1 MGAAVEKIE
10 YDTQLAEGADK
21 IRPKY
26 KKYKET
32 PTMTKHEVKLSD
44 LNSFISK
51 RGKDEQKLLRRLT
64 YVATTGKDQDYQF
77 QYFEGA
83 GTCTGLLVVLNKSG
97 GKATVI
103 IARMKIEY
111 EIANARLGIST
122 KQLNGILENY
132 IKRQT
137 TKSLTD

>member
-1 MGAAVEKIE
+1 MNVLCIF
-10 YDTQLAEGADK
+10 
-21 IRPKY
+21 
-26 KKYKET
+26 
-32 PTMTKHEVKLSD
+32 

-137 TKSLTD
+137 TKKPLTD